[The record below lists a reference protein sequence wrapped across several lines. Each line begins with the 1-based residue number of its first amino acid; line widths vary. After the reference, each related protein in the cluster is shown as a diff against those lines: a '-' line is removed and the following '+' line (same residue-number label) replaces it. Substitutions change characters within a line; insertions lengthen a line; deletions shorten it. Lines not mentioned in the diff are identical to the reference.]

1 MAMIKGIQ
9 IIGLMFGVILL
20 YQSYKLVK
28 NKEENVPEFLL
39 WSIVGLMI
47 VVVSIYLDSVNIIL
61 RLLGMSDRVNVI
73 FVVGILLTYL
83 LIMHVFSLN
92 RELNRQISIL
102 NEELSILRYMLE
114 KKEKK

>member
-1 MAMIKGIQ
+1 MIKGIQ

-61 RLLGMSDRVNVI
+61 RLLGMSDRINAI
-73 FVVGILLTYL
+73 FAVGILLAYL

>member
-1 MAMIKGIQ
+1 MIKGIQ

>member
-1 MAMIKGIQ
+1 MIKGIQ

-39 WSIVGLMI
+39 WSIVGVMI
-47 VVVSIYLDSVNIIL
+47 VFVSIYLDFVDIIL